1 LRSICGHSAISRN
14 GEITDKKGQVMD
26 FSSWIGNSVTRHD
39 TITPRIIDHFKQSL
53 APHCFTDQ
61 LVPPG
66 LFWCLAPDVMAA
78 DQLGA
83 DGHPKL
89 GGFLPEIP
97 YERRMWAGGWLEF
110 HGHFAIGD
118 VVRKTSRIDDITFK
132 SGRSG
137 NLCFIAVIH
146 EFHAADKLVLRERHD
161 VVYREIVTP
170 TLPQAAPVATAA
182 PEHRWLVRADPVM
195 LFRYSA
201 LTFNGH
207 RIHYDLPYSNEV
219 EGHAGLLV
227 HGPLQATLMLN
238 LACQINAKQ
247 PQKMVYRGV
256 RPLTCSDLIMV
267 DADRTEAGR
276 LGCCVR
282 ASNGTVTMTAE
293 ITL

>member
-1 LRSICGHSAISRN
+1 
-14 GEITDKKGQVMD
+14 MD

-39 TITPRIIDHFKQSL
+39 SITPRMVEHFKQSL
-53 APHCFTDQ
+53 APHCFADQ
-61 LVPPG
+61 PVPPG
-66 LFWCLAPDVMAA
+66 LFWCLAPDVVAA

-97 YERRMWAGGWLEF
+97 YERRMWAGGWVEF
-110 HGHFAIGD
+110 HGQFAIGD
-118 VVRKTSRIDDITFK
+118 AVRKTSRIDDITFK

-137 NLCFIAVIH
+137 NLCFIAVMH
-146 EFHAADKLVLRERHD
+146 EFHVADTLVLRERHD

-170 TLPQAAPVATAA
+170 ASPPVAPTTPAAPA
-182 PEHRWLVRADPVM
+182 HRWQVNADPVM

-207 RIHYDLPYSNEV
+207 RIHYDLPYSTQS

-238 LACQINAKQ
+238 LACQINGKQ
-247 PQKMVYRGV
+247 PQKMAYRGV
-256 RPLTCSDLIMV
+256 SPLVCGDPIMV
-267 DADRTEAGR
+267 DADPIEAGQ

-282 ASNGTVTMTAE
+282 AANGTVTMTAE
-293 ITL
+293 VAL